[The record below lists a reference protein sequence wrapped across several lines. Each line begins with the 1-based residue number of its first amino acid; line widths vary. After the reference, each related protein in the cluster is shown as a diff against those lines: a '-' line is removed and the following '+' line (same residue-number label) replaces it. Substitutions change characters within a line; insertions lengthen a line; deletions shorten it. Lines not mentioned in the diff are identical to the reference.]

1 MPLRDLKCTQC
12 EKEEERYLRTS
23 DDRPVC
29 TACGG
34 ATTVMERSDEGA
46 RRMKTYGIAAFPF
59 TTRHIDALGRPMQIE
74 SLSHLRQVERQY
86 GVTLSAFSQ
95 NPSNP
100 DAIPDPPR
108 YRGDEWKHLDPR
120 ARFR

>member
-1 MPLRDLKCTQC
+1 MPLRDFSCVACGKDQ
-12 EKEEERYLRTS
+12 ERYYRSAEDT
-23 DDRPVC
+23 PTC
-29 TACGG
+29 ACGG
-34 ATTVMERSDEGA
+34 SLNMLERSDEGA